1 MASLLFLGRT
11 PPFGF
16 EGSDLMA
23 HAVDGR
29 NLASLLKQIHAISL
43 RLAPRPLLNIGA
55 QFGQVGLGH
64 ARFRPL
70 TAYERL
76 CSSQLNVK

>member
-1 MASLLFLGRT
+1 MSV
-11 PPFGF
+11 PN
-16 EGSDLMA
+16 GSWTTDT
-23 HAVDGR
+23 VDGR

-70 TAYERL
+70 TTYERFARRN
-76 CSSQLNVK
+76 SMFSRGRGVANM